1 LEQHPADPAA
11 SRTAII
17 VLIIIAV
24 LGGLIIF
31 ATTALRPQ
39 IEEWVLVDVRSRLT
53 LVIGLLTVLAVGPP
67 LALAA
72 YLFSFGRQV
81 VAAGRFPPPGARLMQ
96 DTPVITGDAARRR
109 GRTLQIFATGVGA
122 SALIIAIVLI
132 RLAVLLRA
140 R

>member
-1 LEQHPADPAA
+1 LEQHRADPAA
-11 SRTAII
+11 RRTAWI
-17 VLIIIAV
+17 VMIVIAAV
-24 LGGLIIF
+24 GGSIIF

-53 LVIGLLTVLAVGPP
+53 IVIGVLTVLAAGPP

-81 VAAGRFPPPGARLMQ
+81 VAAARFPPPGARLMQ

-109 GRTLQIFATGVGA
+109 GRTLQIFAAGVGV
-122 SALIIAIVLI
+122 SALVIAVVLI